1 MAKSCCGFFICHEW
15 PWNHNS
21 NLVSNLVWFLISRE
35 KSRCVDVSHCFTMFY
50 CCHLQPI
57 VSAQNNSIRMLA
69 DAGGLTQ
76 SPPNI
81 QDVRRQKMSIGRCF
95 EAFFNIFQCQLRLIR
110 PFLRNGG
117 SPAAERWGRG
127 GIVGPWVGWCSC
139 WKTVKLGK
147 LKWLHWDFTFLVTGK
162 TAWYGGDW
170 EVCPWFCWE
179 RELMWMVNG
188 WWRQRQDTSW

>member
-1 MAKSCCGFFICHEW
+1 MNMSCSCWSWWVSLETHGDLQEKKPSKSWDPKMAKSVVSSYAMNGHEITTR
-15 PWNHNS
+15 
-21 NLVSNLVWFLISRE
+21 LVSNLVWFLISRE

-127 GIVGPWVGWCSC
+127 GIVGRGLDDVGVGKPLSWVNWNDC
-139 WKTVKLGK
+139 T
-147 LKWLHWDFTFLVTGK
+147 
-162 TAWYGGDW
+162 
-170 EVCPWFCWE
+170 E
-179 RELMWMVNG
+179 
-188 WWRQRQDTSW
+188 TSLF